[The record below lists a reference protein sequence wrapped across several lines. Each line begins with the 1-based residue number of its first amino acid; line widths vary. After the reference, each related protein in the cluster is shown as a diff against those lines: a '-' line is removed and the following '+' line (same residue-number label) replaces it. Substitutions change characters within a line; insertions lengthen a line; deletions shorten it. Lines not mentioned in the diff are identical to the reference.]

1 MLNQDQ
7 ITLENNKQTC
17 SWFGSYG
24 IIPHLAG
31 MVNAE
36 NILEI
41 GVAYGYHADFIC
53 TVLPGITYVGVDP
66 YQANYDPSD
75 IFCSDVQ
82 RMFRAEDSQNAMDRL
97 FNAVSLNL
105 EKFYGRASLIRER
118 SWLAA
123 DRFQDESF
131 DLVYID
137 GDHTYEGVVKDLAA
151 WYPKVKKGGIIC
163 GDDIGWPG
171 VKKAVDE
178 FFIKLKKEYQIISKN
193 GFENMPAFYF
203 IVD

>member
-1 MLNQDQ
+1 MIGAKN
-7 ITLENNKQTC
+7 
-17 SWFGSYG
+17 
-24 IIPHLAG
+24 II
-31 MVNAE
+31 
-36 NILEI
+36 EI
-41 GVAYGYHADFIC
+41 GVAYGYHAEFMC
-53 TVLPGITYVGVDP
+53 TVLPAINYLGVDP
-66 YQANYDPSD
+66 YLANYDPND
-75 IFCSDVQ
+75 IFCQDVQ
-82 RMFRAEDSQNAMDRL
+82 NLFIVEDMQNAMDRL
-97 FNAVSLNL
+97 YRDVSINL
-105 EKFYGRASLIRER
+105 LKFQGRARLIREK

-123 DRFQDESF
+123 DQFDDESC

-137 GDHTYEGVVKDLAA
+137 GDHTYDGVVKDLAA

-178 FFIKLKKEYQIISKN
+178 FFIRRKREYQVISKN

>member
-7 ITLENNKQTC
+7 IALEKNKQNC
-17 SWFGSYG
+17 SWFASYG
-24 IIPHLAG
+24 IVPHLAE

-36 NILEI
+36 RILEI
-41 GVAYGYHADFIC
+41 GVAYGYHADFMCSI
-53 TVLPGITYVGVDP
+53 LPGITYIGVDP
-66 YQANYDPSD
+66 YQANYDPND
-75 IFCSDVQ
+75 IFCYDVQ
-82 RMFRAEDSQNAMDRL
+82 RLFDAVDSQNAMDRL
-97 FNAVSLNL
+97 FNAVSSNL
-105 EKFYGRASLIRER
+105 EKFQGRASLIREK

-151 WYPKVKKGGIIC
+151 WYPKVKKGGVIC

-171 VKKAVDE
+171 VKQAVDE
-178 FFIKLKKEYQIISKN
+178 FFIRLKKEYHIISKN